1 MTALAARRS
10 RRVEVVSDAL
20 QILPARASPELPIH
34 AMVASAPPSPTP
46 SPAAAPVADAEDSR
60 HLATARDFDDDEHAE
75 GAPLLEAL
83 LADTARPSRL
93 GLPAGA
99 GLVFEVAGL
108 LTLAAIALAVT
119 GAHLGL
125 APGWLR
131 LFDNTHWTVA
141 DFGAAWLT
149 WIGVRDARQ
158 KGQHAEAAARRWFA
172 LGFSSYAIGQVFWD
186 LQIFLAWQPF
196 PAPSDPFFMM
206 MAPCCAMGMM
216 GYLRGRVSES
226 QRLAAVLDTLSL
238 AIAVVALALVVYL
251 PERGAMSLVALGVMV
266 TYPTLLLAGACVGV
280 MLIALLRV
288 GRGWPVWVLTAML
301 AAHGG
306 LWMEWNALTLKHAL
320 SDGGVVNAMFSVC
333 TLLGGLAVTCWRVKS
348 AVNQR
353 VDRFY
358 EGALRVLPLVVVV
371 GVTFAVTLQDSVTH
385 LSPSA
390 RFTCDAAAV
399 VVIVLAAVR
408 QTLQLRDR
416 DQLIEAQH
424 QLRDRENELSELN
437 QHLEQ
442 RVSDRTREAEQ
453 RNAALSTA
461 LQQLSMAQHELVR
474 AEKLAGLGSLVKG
487 VAVEISAA
495 LANAD
500 MVALTLPGQVEALGR
515 LQSGA
520 GDAPADE
527 RRRSQVAGY
536 VAALDES
543 HKQLGLSLDQAQH
556 VITVFQQI
564 AVDQTSDQRRTF
576 DLLATVREVVD
587 LTRLAHRHDP
597 IEIIV
602 TGEQE
607 LMLDSYPGSIGQVLN
622 QLIANAVVHG
632 FARTGEGTIS
642 VRVWPSGHDA
652 VRITVHDNGGG
663 VPPGDLPQVFAPFFT
678 TRLAQGGSGLGLT
691 IARNMVNGILGG
703 RIELVSPAGA
713 GTTVTMTLP
722 RLAPRSP

>member
-1 MTALAARRS
+1 MAA
-10 RRVEVVSDAL
+10 
-20 QILPARASPELPIH
+20 P
-34 AMVASAPPSPTP
+34 APPLPP
-46 SPAAAPVADAEDSR
+46 LSPAATTLPAEAGLLR
-60 HLATARDFDDDEHAE
+60 HLSTARDYDHDDTTQ

-83 LADTARPSRL
+83 MAETARPSRL

-99 GLVFEVAGL
+99 ASVFQVGAAVM
-108 LTLAAIALAVT
+108 LAAIASAIV
-119 GAHLGL
+119 GSRLGL
-125 APGWLR
+125 SAPWVR
-131 LFDNTHWTVA
+131 FFDNVHWSVA
-141 DFGAAWLT
+141 DCAAAWLC
-149 WIGVRDARQ
+149 WIGVNDARRN
-158 KGQHAEAAARRWFA
+158 GQHAEAVARRWFA
-172 LGFSSYAIGQVFWD
+172 LGFTSYAIGQALWD

-196 PAPSDPFFMM
+196 PAPSDPFYMM
-206 MAPCCAMGMM
+206 MAPCCALGMM

-226 QRLAAVLDTLSL
+226 HRLAAALDTLSL

-251 PERGAMSLVALGVMV
+251 PERGDMSALALGVMV
-266 TYPTLLLAGACVGV
+266 AYPTLLLAGACVGL

-288 GRGWPVWVLTAML
+288 GREWPIWVLTGML

-320 SDGGVVNAMFSVC
+320 ADGGVVNAAFSVC
-333 TLLGGLAVTCWRVKS
+333 TLLGGLAVTRWRAET
-348 AVNQR
+348 AVNPR
-353 VDRFY
+353 IDRFY

-371 GVTFAVTLQDSVTH
+371 GVTFAVTLQDSVAH

-390 RFTCDAAAV
+390 RLTCDAAAV
-399 VVIVLAAVR
+399 IVIVLAAVR

-424 QLRDRENELSELN
+424 QLRDREHELSELN

-442 RVSDRTREAEQ
+442 RVSERTREAEQ
-453 RNAALSTA
+453 RNAALTTA
-461 LQQLSMAQHELVR
+461 LQQLSMAQQELVR

-487 VAVEISAA
+487 VAAEISAA

-500 MVALTLPGQVEALGR
+500 MVAMTLPAQVEALGR
-515 LQSGA
+515 LQSGS

-527 RRRSQVAGY
+527 RRRRQVGSY
-536 VAALDES
+536 VNALDGS
-543 HKQLGLSLDQAQH
+543 HRQLGQSLSQAQH

-564 AVDQTSDQRRTF
+564 AVDQTSGQRRRF
-576 DLLATVREVVD
+576 DLLASVREMVD

-602 TGEQE
+602 TGETD
-607 LMLDSYPGSIGQVLN
+607 LILDSYPGAIGQVLN

-632 FARTGEGTIS
+632 FARAGEGTIS

-652 VRITVHDNGGG
+652 VRITVHDNGTGIA
-663 VPPGDLPQVFAPFFT
+663 PDHLPQVFAPFFT

-691 IARNMVNGILGG
+691 ISRNIVHGVLGG
-703 RIELVSPAGA
+703 RIELVSPPDA
-713 GTTVTMTLP
+713 GTTVTLTLP
-722 RLAPRSP
+722 RLAPRSPG